1 MVFIMTNQMLIVFV
15 IFADYAKYNTDGPT
29 VQAAERAMA
38 AFSFFLFV
46 MYAFVGSLL
55 ATFRNDIV
63 PPEGS
68 LLTYT
73 YSLTNTY
80 SLTC

>member
-15 IFADYAKYNTDGPT
+15 IFADYAKYNTDGAT

-38 AFSFFLFV
+38 AFSFFLFI

-73 YSLTNTY
+73 YSLT
-80 SLTC
+80 